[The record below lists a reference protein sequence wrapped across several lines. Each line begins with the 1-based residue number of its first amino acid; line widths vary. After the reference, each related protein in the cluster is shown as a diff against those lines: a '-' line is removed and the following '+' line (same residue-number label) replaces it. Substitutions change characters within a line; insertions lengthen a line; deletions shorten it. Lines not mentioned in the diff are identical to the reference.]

1 MIVQLFL
8 VPILK
13 NLGGVCFGSTNGMLF
28 SFLDTTQESR
38 KWNKFGNIVNASSS
52 SVIIKLMKVQRCYK
66 VFPN

>member
-13 NLGGVCFGSTNGMLF
+13 KLDDVCFGPINGMLF

-38 KWNKFGNIVNASSS
+38 RCNKFENIVNACSS
-52 SVIIKLMKVQRCYK
+52 SVIIKLIKNTKVL
-66 VFPN
+66 